1 GAATPDRVRC
11 IDLAGLSPYQ
21 FVVVMHSAMKSDP
34 AGLPKILCHD
44 TAQLIA
50 IPADGM
56 RTGGKL
62 DMGLVTGIS
71 LFKYQVFQRQPVQFC
86 TLVHTERYGLAGGS
100 AIGFIP
106 ACRPRRAQDGVG
118 AFM

>member
-1 GAATPDRVRC
+1 HLTGACAQPVGPGQAVSKLCDLIGANRGADAPDRSHDRKVGQSGAATPDRVRC

-71 LFKYQVFQRQPVQFC
+71 
-86 TLVHTERYGLAGGS
+86 
-100 AIGFIP
+100 
-106 ACRPRRAQDGVG
+106 
-118 AFM
+118 